1 MAMTRTLVAALIAL
15 TLAVTPIAAHVSV
28 PIEFRK
34 IVVDSSLII
43 RGRVTD
49 VRAIRLAAGG
59 VESVA
64 TFQVASVLK
73 GAADQFVS
81 VRVPGGLIGRYRF
94 VMTGAPRFAVNEQ
107 AVLFLKRDGEN
118 NWRLVGLS
126 QGVYRVQAEART
138 GGPIVENAGRRRA
151 HDRGERAGRS
161 RRRPAQTDGGAGIRF
176 VRPLDRRWSEP
187 RRRPMK
193 RLLIGL
199 ACCCGAAPVGAGSCT
214 RI

>member
-28 PIEFRK
+28 PVEFRK

-138 GGPIVENAGRRRA
+138 GRPIVETPVVGGRTTAASGPVVRGDVRRKPMA
-151 HDRGERAGRS
+151 VQEFDS
-161 RRRPAQTDGGAGIRF
+161 F
-176 VRPLDRRWSEP
+176 VRLIVAGQSRGGDR
-187 RRRPMK
+187 
-193 RLLIGL
+193 
-199 ACCCGAAPVGAGSCT
+199 
-214 RI
+214 